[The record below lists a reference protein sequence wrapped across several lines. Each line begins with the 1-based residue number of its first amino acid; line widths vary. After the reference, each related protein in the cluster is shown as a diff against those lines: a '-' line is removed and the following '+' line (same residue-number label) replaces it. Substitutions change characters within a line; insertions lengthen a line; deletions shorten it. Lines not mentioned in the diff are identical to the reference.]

1 MAIKYEFLEEL
12 KNVFVDALE
21 KAEQEAKNEQEY
33 DALSDIVEDLL
44 AYIPI
49 TLCQKDYFMRNV
61 IRDRMATKDKNNSEL
76 VNKVM
81 QYLHSQDAI
90 YIGDYAIE
98 NIDECIDEIQIRD
111 EIKAVSKIGENNE

>member
-1 MAIKYEFLEEL
+1 MAIKYEFLDEL
-12 KNVFVDALE
+12 KNVFVDALQ

-33 DALSDIVEDLL
+33 DALADIVEDLL

-81 QYLHSQDAI
+81 QYLYSQDAI

-98 NIDECIDEIQIRD
+98 NIDECIE
-111 EIKAVSKIGENNE
+111 ELNEKQGR